1 MAVYVFAFKLCLIK
15 PPELKCRTLKGTF
28 DIYDCSLLLLLFI
41 YFKLQREK
49 FQRTLQFYLGAA
61 VLYLSALPIVS

>member
-1 MAVYVFAFKLCLIK
+1 M
-15 PPELKCRTLKGTF
+15 TLKGTF
-28 DIYDCSLLLLLFI
+28 DIYDCSLLLLFI
-41 YFKLQREK
+41 YFFKLQREK

>member
-1 MAVYVFAFKLCLIK
+1 MIVHY
-15 PPELKCRTLKGTF
+15 
-28 DIYDCSLLLLLFI
+28 YYY
-41 YFKLQREK
+41 YFLKLQREK

>member
-1 MAVYVFAFKLCLIK
+1 M
-15 PPELKCRTLKGTF
+15 TLKGTF

-41 YFKLQREK
+41 YFFKLQREK